1 MFKLKIKRD
10 NESLDSLIKKFRKSI
25 KEAGI
30 MNEIRKIE
38 FYQSKSLKRKIKS
51 KRVRKET
58 FRNVNV

>member
-1 MFKLKIKRD
+1 
-10 NESLDSLIKKFRKSI
+10 
-25 KEAGI
+25 